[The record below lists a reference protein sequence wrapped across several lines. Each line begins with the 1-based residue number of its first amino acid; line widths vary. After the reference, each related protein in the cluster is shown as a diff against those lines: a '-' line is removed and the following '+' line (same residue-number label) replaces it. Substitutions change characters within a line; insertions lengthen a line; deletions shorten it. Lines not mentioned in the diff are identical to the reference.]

1 MTEKSRRDILKY
13 AGSSIV
19 APSLLAQS
27 TAAKTPSDDFRKS
40 PGEHRLPGNIHLVN
54 NSQNTREITVKINR
68 VTPGKQ
74 NPTVDEFKY
83 VIDGRNGVETG
94 ESASNIVVDDTPVK
108 MSTPGVFELNVETD
122 DGRSGS
128 LRFPNPSGRIR
139 ENERFNI
146 RLVWGS
152 LRITRQRT

>member
-13 AGSSIV
+13 TGSSIV

-27 TAAKTPSDDFRKS
+27 TSAKTTSDDFRKT
-40 PGEHRLPGNIHLVN
+40 PGQHTLPGNIHLVN
-54 NSQNTREITVKINR
+54 NSQNTREVTVTINR

-74 NPTVDEFKY
+74 NPVVDEFKY
-83 VIDGRNGVETG
+83 VIDGQNGKVNKD
-94 ESASNIVVDDTPVK
+94 SASNILVDDTPIK
-108 MSTPGVFELNVETD
+108 MSTPGIFEVNVETD
-122 DGRSGS
+122 DGRTESYE
-128 LRFPNPSGRIR
+128 FTNPTGRMR
-139 ENERFNI
+139 ENERLNI

>member
-1 MTEKSRRDILKY
+1 MTEKSRRDVLKY

-27 TAAKTPSDDFRKS
+27 AAAKTPSDDFRKS

-108 MSTPGVFELNVETD
+108 IRCPHQVCSNSTSRLTTD
-122 DGRSGS
+122 GQGPFGS
-128 LRFPNPSGRIR
+128 LIR
-139 ENERFNI
+139 VGELERTK
-146 RLVWGS
+146 G
-152 LRITRQRT
+152 